1 MNFVSVWN
9 ILAVIVVAVNANSSF
24 WRSFVPPKRLM
35 NCRILP
41 NFLSVVLRLISAL
54 VFVK

>member
-1 MNFVSVWN
+1 MIFFCLEY
-9 ILAVIVVAVNANSSF
+9 LAVIVVAVSANSSF

-41 NFLSVVLRLISAL
+41 NFLNVAPFDQCFS